1 MRLGLF
7 ARHCQTCH
15 NMCVRLCAVNFVAS
29 GDIIV
34 TVTSLNRDMLC
45 AVQVVDEEAARFIAS
60 CVGDTDQRHT
70 ATQLLEDPFLLV
82 RSGDCLCVDSRNQ
95 HGSDGSCVPAFDSF

>member
-1 MRLGLF
+1 
-7 ARHCQTCH
+7 
-15 NMCVRLCAVNFVAS
+15 VNFVAS

-34 TVTSLNRDMLC
+34 TVTSLNRDMVC

-82 RSGDCLCVDSRNQ
+82 RSGDCLC
-95 HGSDGSCVPAFDSF
+95 